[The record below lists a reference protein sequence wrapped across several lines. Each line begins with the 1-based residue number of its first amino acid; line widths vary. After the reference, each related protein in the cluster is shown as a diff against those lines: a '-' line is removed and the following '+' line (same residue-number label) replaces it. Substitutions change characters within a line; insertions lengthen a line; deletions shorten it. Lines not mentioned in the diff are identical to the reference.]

1 LTCVDFY
8 LCDFDRCDPLVL
20 ILYGD
25 VIIFIGCPGQLMMW
39 CPLILAHDV
48 DLRMME
54 FGRLLL
60 FQGYVPSYS
69 QVVIFFGGSR
79 CCDSMGDNF
88 FTGDKWLI
96 PGLQQVQ
103 ICR

>member
-1 LTCVDFY
+1 MALHRLLPIPQALYSRIEELTCVDFY

-48 DLRMME
+48 DLE
-54 FGRLLL
+54 DDGVWQVAFVLGLCS
-60 FQGYVPSYS
+60 FIFT
-69 QVVIFFGGSR
+69 VVIILWIK
-79 CCDSMGDNF
+79 M
-88 FTGDKWLI
+88 L
-96 PGLQQVQ
+96 
-103 ICR
+103 